1 MTAHSA
7 ATLYQRYLARCH
19 TDAAAALSLACG
31 AAGVAPPGSGL
42 WVAPAQRQA
51 RQVLPTLASRWADHL
66 ARPSAAPAAPN
77 ASAPQPFAGAG
88 FGVPSGLGLMSDDD
102 VDEDIESTRV
112 VQAIESAAEWPLRD
126 LRSRLASAPPA
137 PGGARDEALPL
148 APAKI
153 VRALCAALH
162 DEPLDAPVRLAA
174 LRIVAEPLARA
185 LANLYQQHAEL
196 LAEWG
201 LQPARYTIR
210 REPETRAAAR
220 APAAAA
226 AVAGSPAPVAAGG
239 AVGIAARQIPALLS
253 QVAGEAG
260 LSPAMQSLMGRLAGP
275 VARSV
280 AANPRL
286 LDSVDNPLWRL
297 IDRLAALGQLD
308 TEGAPGDFQLPLHLR
323 LEPIIA
329 RLESAAQPMP
339 AERYAQALADA
350 ESEAGIAADTTRPA
364 PAEPTAPLPLAAAA
378 GAPGAPPPG
387 PSPFNESALAA
398 AERHRTLEPLVRQQM
413 VARLRDSEVLP
424 EVKQFLLGPWLVA
437 VLHEVVT
444 HGEESPGAQRVLR
457 AVESLIEA
465 GGYQRRGPLTR
476 AELDCLRMEAEDGLA
491 AAGLAAPRIRQH
503 VQDLAAALAVWPR
516 PQPDT
521 AISPEEGL
529 LPDEEELAGAE
540 LPDWPSHHEL
550 ATVPIAL
557 DAHNPDERSLRD
569 CEAWLDGLAVG
580 DVCRIQRQGQWDTLR
595 LNWRSDN
602 GTYFAFGNSSG
613 LAFCASRRVLGR
625 MRLEGLA
632 TTMARGQWVRQAV
645 DTLPMPL
652 E

>member
-1 MTAHSA
+1 MPATPV

-31 AAGVAPPGSGL
+31 AAGVAPAGGGL
-42 WVAPAQRQA
+42 WVSPAQRQA
-51 RQVLPTLASRWADHL
+51 RHVLPTLAASWAAHL
-66 ARPSAAPAAPN
+66 ARPSVAPAAPAA
-77 ASAPQPFAGAG
+77 SALQPFAGGA

-112 VQAIESAAEWPLRD
+112 VQAIETAAEWSLRD
-126 LRSRLASAPPA
+126 LRSRLASVPPA
-137 PGGARDEALPL
+137 AGGQRDDTLPL
-148 APAKI
+148 APAKV

-162 DEPLDAPVRLAA
+162 DEPLDPAIRLAA
-174 LRIVAEPLARA
+174 LRIVAEPLAQA
-185 LANLYQQHAEL
+185 MANLYQQHAEL
-196 LAEWG
+196 LAGWG

-210 REPETRAAAR
+210 REPERHTAAR
-220 APAAAA
+220 APT
-226 AVAGSPAPVAAGG
+226 VAAPGG
-239 AVGIAARQIPALLS
+239 LPPARAGAGVAVGIAARQIPALLS

-260 LSPAMQSLMGRLAGP
+260 LSPAMQALMRRLAGP

-280 AANPRL
+280 EADPRL
-286 LDSVDNPLWRL
+286 LDSVDSPLWRL
-297 IDRLAALGQLD
+297 VDRLAALGQLD
-308 TEGAPGDFQLPLHLR
+308 VAAAPDAFQLPLHLR

-339 AERYAQALADA
+339 VERYARALAEA
-350 ESEAGIAADTTRPA
+350 EAEAGLAADTTRPA
-364 PAEPTAPLPLAAAA
+364 PPEPTAPMPMAAAA
-378 GAPGAPPPG
+378 APSPGASAFDEP
-387 PSPFNESALAA
+387 ALAA
-398 AERHRTLEPLVRQQM
+398 AERHRLLEPLVRQQM
-413 VARLRDSEVLP
+413 VARLHDTHVLP
-424 EVKQFLLGPWLVA
+424 EVKQFLLGPWLNA

-444 HGEESPGAQRVLR
+444 QGEESPGAQRVLR
-457 AVESLIEA
+457 AVESLIDA
-465 GGYQRRGPLTR
+465 GSYQRRGPLMR

-491 AAGLAAPRIRQH
+491 AAGLPAARIREH
-503 VQDLAAALAVWPR
+503 VQDLTTALAVWPR
-516 PQPDT
+516 PVPDT
-521 AISPEEGL
+521 GTTPAAL
-529 LPDEEELAGAE
+529 LPAEEELADVGQ
-540 LPDWPSHHEL
+540 PDWPSHHDL

-602 GTYFAFGNSSG
+602 ATYFAFGNSTG

-632 TTMARGQWVRQAV
+632 TTMPRGQWLRQAV